1 MVTHQQRTCNPSVT
15 PRANLQFGPV
25 DGLNVGLA
33 RPAGASGVVRR
44 ERLGDPV
51 ATVRPEH
58 GAILHATYGFPGS
71 ERDLRAG
78 PLVCAGA
85 LSAAAARIK
94 LMACLGAG
102 LGRDGIAEAFAPDD
116 A

>member
-1 MVTHQQRTCNPSVT
+1 MKSST
-15 PRANLQFGPV
+15 PALPHLHDRMA
-25 DGLNVGLA
+25 GLA
-33 RPAGASGVVRR
+33 ADERYDEAGWRR
-44 ERLGDPV
+44 DRLAALVDAAQRVPV
-51 ATVRPEH
+51 IATVRPEH